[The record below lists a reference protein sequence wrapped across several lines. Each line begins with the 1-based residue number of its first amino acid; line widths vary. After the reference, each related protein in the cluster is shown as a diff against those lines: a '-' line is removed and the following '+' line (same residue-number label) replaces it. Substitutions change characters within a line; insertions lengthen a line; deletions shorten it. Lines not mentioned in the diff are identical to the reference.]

1 MSEPQVPEGVASE
14 LALENEHHVQGA
26 EQGPPEQGPRSRVPR
41 GRPSARTAGERG
53 VSPQLS
59 SCVGPGRGRR
69 GAGRQSRR
77 PRLRVVC
84 SCSRPCARREVAGNE
99 TGGALSRQQ
108 GKAEATSR
116 VSPQGDSGGAP
127 SRRGLA
133 GGRIGKYRWHFRPRE
148 DEKILSTEATRGAT
162 LCSGPRWER
171 EVCHEALLNGGT
183 FQKGLAPAQPDDPF
197 EGASPPPAKGRF
209 APGQTENKAAEQ

>member
-1 MSEPQVPEGVASE
+1 M
-14 LALENEHHVQGA
+14 
-26 EQGPPEQGPRSRVPR
+26 
-41 GRPSARTAGERG
+41 
-53 VSPQLS
+53 
-59 SCVGPGRGRR
+59 
-69 GAGRQSRR
+69 
-77 PRLRVVC
+77 
-84 SCSRPCARREVAGNE
+84 AGNE
-99 TGGALSRQQ
+99 TGSALSRQQ

-171 EVCHEALLNGGT
+171 EACHEALLNGGT
-183 FQKGLAPAQPDDPF
+183 FQKGLAPAQPDDQRWP
-197 EGASPPPAKGRF
+197 SKVPRRHPPKVGLLLAKLRRKL
-209 APGQTENKAAEQ
+209 QNKNMLSGI